1 VNRWE
6 LKFPKDWDISQSLG
20 NQNSQRLGIF
30 KITASWQFN
39 FGKFSKNN
47 REKPRPRPAY
57 FLQFL
62 NPRILSD
69 GKPDEKR
76 EMMGNLKEDD
86 IQKLHTTVPEQLI
99 RNYSSVQFLRQ
110 TLAGNALAVGT
121 KSIPGVS
128 SSVTKH
134 TGTGLLQ
141 SSVT

>member
-1 VNRWE
+1 VHLPR
-6 LKFPKDWDISQSLG
+6 
-20 NQNSQRLGIF
+20 
-30 KITASWQFN
+30 
-39 FGKFSKNN
+39 
-47 REKPRPRPAY
+47 REALEKRVCHAPH
-57 FLQFL
+57 FLQFF

-86 IQKLHTTVPEQLI
+86 IQKLHTTAPEQLTI

-110 TLAGNALAVGT
+110 TLPGNALAVGT

-141 SSVT
+141 SHDLSGNRQW